1 MAGSLRVVLSLALHG
16 LGSDCC
22 YVHSSGL
29 VNPLL
34 HRGRFVQALSCRG
47 RNDQLRIAMS
57 MLRGG
62 GGEVD
67 GNTDVRGPLRIML
80 VDKSAK
86 APCRATEGAVGY
98 DVYSAAATVVKGRS
112 SAVVGTGVAVA
123 IPRGCYGR
131 IAPRSGACNVEGSR
145 DVKGVPSRVGGQELD
160 RCRSGGHRPGLQGG
174 SESLVVQPWR

>member
-1 MAGSLRVVLSLALHG
+1 
-16 LGSDCC
+16 
-22 YVHSSGL
+22 
-29 VNPLL
+29 
-34 HRGRFVQALSCRG
+34 
-47 RNDQLRIAMS
+47 MS

-131 IAPRSGACNVEGSR
+131 IAPRSGLAVKNSIDVGAGVIDPDYRGEVKVLLFNHGDEDFAIEPGMRIAQLILEVCATPPVAVVDNLDETDRGSM
-145 DVKGVPSRVGGQELD
+145 GF
-160 RCRSGGHRPGLQGG
+160 G
-174 SESLVVQPWR
+174 STGMR